1 MLFRSQQRAT
11 GVVREYLRKPRAHA
25 ACRHGITHLLAHRAL
40 HPSLYSRV
48 GPLAL
53 LSLLTVVG
61 MFALL
66 WLPHVVVL
74 GLVGSPFPRSAAA
87 TMILSESATLVG
99 LVAEA
104 FLTEKQMVDVFDLVL
119 LSRTKRLRGLGQR
132 AEAMVGAARILD
144 VDDASGERRLGKHIV
159 DPYVKFRE
167 GLKLGVYFVLELPLC
182 LVPAVGTALFICLQG
197 IGPTLVSLPLLPP
210 LPTVLIPPST
220 LSVRNGG

>member
-1 MLFRSQQRAT
+1 MSRPPQTKTAMS
-11 GVVREYLRKPRAHA
+11 ESLRPLLPRPRRGPGLPNGSFVYAL
-25 ACRHGITHLLAHRAL
+25 HGITHLLAHRAL

-119 LSRTKRLRGLGQR
+119 LSRTKRLHGLGQR

-197 IGPTLVSLPLLPP
+197 IGPTPVSLPPP
-210 LPTVLIPPST
+210 L
-220 LSVRNGG
+220 LSPLLH